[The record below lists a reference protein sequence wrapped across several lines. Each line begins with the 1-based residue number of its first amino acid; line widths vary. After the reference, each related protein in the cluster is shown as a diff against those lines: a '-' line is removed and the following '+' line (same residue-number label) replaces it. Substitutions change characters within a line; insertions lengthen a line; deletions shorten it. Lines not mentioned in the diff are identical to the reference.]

1 MSSTSIRES
10 ADLEPHEK
18 PKILIVDDETRITR
32 VLSMACTAQGYSVK
46 SAGDGV
52 AALEVLKHWAADLIV
67 TDLSMPNLGGV
78 ELCRAVR
85 KLSNIPIL
93 VLSVRD
99 QEKVK
104 VQALDAGADDYI
116 TKPFQMDEMLAR
128 IRAAL
133 RRASYATAEDKSTPV
148 VVGDFQIDPVSHQVY
163 MRGQEVR
170 LTPKEFD
177 LLHTMALHPDRVLTH
192 RVLLAAVWGG
202 QHTEHHDA
210 LRVLVAQV
218 RRKIEPSDKPFYIVT
233 EPWVGYRFLPEGTG
247 QVSSL

>member
-1 MSSTSIRES
+1 LSSTNNREA
-10 ADLEPHEK
+10 ADRDSREK
-18 PKILIVDDETRITR
+18 SRILVVDDEPQITR
-32 VLSMACTAQGYSVK
+32 VLSMALTAQGHSVK
-46 SAGDGV
+46 SAADGM
-52 AALEVLKHWAADLIV
+52 AALDVLEHWTADLIV

-78 ELCRAVR
+78 ELCRSVR
-85 KLSNIPIL
+85 KLSNVPIL

-133 RRASYATAEDKSTPV
+133 RRASYAAADDKTVPV
-148 VVGDFQIDPVSHQVY
+148 VIGDFQIDPASRQVY
-163 MRGQEVR
+163 MRGQEVH

-177 LLHTMALHPDRVLTH
+177 LLHTLALHPDRVLTH

-210 LRVLVAQV
+210 LRVLIAQV

-233 EPWVGYRFLPEGTG
+233 EPWVGYRFLPDGAA
-247 QVSSL
+247 QIPSL